1 MPKSNLYTINLEI
14 KFPCIIKPTCSGSS
28 FGISKVSC
36 KNYVDKDKGV
46 RGIAVVFKG
55 YDSQIHYHPVA
66 EEYDIFYG
74 KGIMYLN
81 GKTYKIEAPYKVW
94 IPANVHHTIKAT
106 TPFLLMRYN

>member
-1 MPKSNLYTINLEI
+1 MLY
-14 KFPCIIKPTCSGSS
+14 
-28 FGISKVSC
+28 C
-36 KNYVDKDKGV
+36 KNYVDKKSGV
-46 RGIAVVFKG
+46 RGIAVVFKN
-55 YDSQIHYHPVA
+55 YDAQIHYHPVR

-106 TPFLLMRYN
+106 TPFLLMRYNFPKGPFESIPYTWLPSRL